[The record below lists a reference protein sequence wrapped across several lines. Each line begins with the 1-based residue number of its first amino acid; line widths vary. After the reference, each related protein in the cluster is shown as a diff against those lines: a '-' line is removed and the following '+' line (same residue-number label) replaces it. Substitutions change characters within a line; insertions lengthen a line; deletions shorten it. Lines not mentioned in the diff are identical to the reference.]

1 MTVLAPKQKKEKV
14 DVAISELS
22 RYSMIY
28 KVLCENRT
36 AYIQKIRKLLRNKNT
51 EMLFGKYRM
60 VEKGL
65 SHILSP
71 DEMNKLKSK
80 TPYKKSDKIYF
91 YVFSDL
97 PQEEIAD
104 LIKSVTHIDYEIL
117 GAPLKE
123 DLVLPIGPLLKSNGE
138 RVSNNLFVELKEL
151 GLNSIKTNPKTN
163 ELELT
168 EETTLGKAGDA
179 ITKEIQK
186 VLRLLAI
193 KNKDHHA
200 EIVSSAKNSKGNKQ

>member
-1 MTVLAPKQKKEKV
+1 MTTLAPKQKKEKV

-22 RYSMIY
+22 KYSMIY

-65 SHILSP
+65 SLILTP
-71 DEMNKLKSK
+71 DEMNKIRSK
-80 TPYKKSDKIYF
+80 TPYKKSDKVYF

-97 PQEEIAD
+97 PKEEVAE
-104 LIKSVTHIDYEIL
+104 LIKSVSHIDYETL

-123 DLVLPIGPLLKSNGE
+123 DLVLPIGPLLKANGE
-138 RVSNNLFVELKEL
+138 RISTNLFVELKDL
-151 GLNSIKTNPKTN
+151 GLASIKTNPKTN

-168 EETTLGKAGDA
+168 EETTLGKTGDV

-186 VLRLLAI
+186 VLKIFAI

-200 EIVSSAKNSKGNKQ
+200 EMVGSARIFKGKKE